1 MKLNRSKLRKM
12 ILAEMF
18 GRVRPQNPEEEE
30 MAASAIQQCVQNTL
44 DSGPTADNPGRP
56 VMKDRLEK
64 HKAEVNMGMYDARTI
79 QKATQRVTFALNIR
93 TQEPAAQCAADFGIP
108 HLANYIR
115 IKAFNMIAQM
125 YGLSQRY

>member
-30 MAASAIQQCVQNTL
+30 MAASAIQQCVQVTL

-56 VMKDRLEK
+56 VMRKKLEK
-64 HKAEVNMGMYDARTI
+64 HAAEVNMGMYDARTI
-79 QKATQRVTFALNIR
+79 QKAAQRVTFALNIR

-108 HLANYIR
+108 HLESYIR